1 MPVHIKKMHHTK
13 MIYKIIE
20 KPVHAETVTTPSS
33 SQVGYREE
41 SATPGAPRGTRGD
54 ENQTVATTFRYHD
67 RGQGPAAVE
76 HRGRGHD
83 GDRGSHGRL
92 REGDSSPKWSSAHG
106 ARVEGARHNK
116 HYYGNAVDHGPR
128 HHVWHGKQTGSESVK
143 HTIGDHNRGH
153 PVEAVHGH
161 FGGVLRLAS
170 DHEHGG
176 VRFGHLK
183 PAHVGDHWHYADHQH
198 VHFGD
203 HKHGNFGDHK
213 HGNFGG
219 HSGRQNV
226 DHFGGHRLEHFAG
239 AGRGNF
245 GSPWRAQDTS
255 DAGFRGG
262 QNQRGRPTV
271 LPGSHWH
278 GDVSEFGGT
287 GTGGGTRDQHGHS
300 AAGEA
305 ASSGPDAAHREH
317 GEYGFPKLLN
327 QQFSNPAY
335 GHHHGAGG
343 YQVQENVADFNGIN
357 SIAVPPPHPA
367 AAAQAF
373 HAGHNYPSPAAPG
386 IGGSNAVDGMQSV
399 FSIPSPPTVNNVYY
413 TLDPVVPYDDTAL
426 RSQSETVQNGL

>member
-1 MPVHIKKMHHTK
+1 MHHTK

-20 KPVHAETVTTPSS
+20 KPVLAETVTTPSS
-33 SQVGYREE
+33 GQVGYREE
-41 SATPGAPRGTRGD
+41 SATAGAPRGTRGD

-67 RGQGPAAVE
+67 RGRQGPAAVE
-76 HRGRGHD
+76 HRGRGLD
-83 GDRGSHGRL
+83 GDHRPHGRL
-92 REGDSSPKWSSAHG
+92 REGDPSSKWSSAHG
-106 ARVEGARHNK
+106 TRVEGGRHK
-116 HYYGNAVDHGPR
+116 HNYGNAAVVDHGPR
-128 HHVWHGKQTGSESVK
+128 YHVWHGKQTGGESVK
-143 HTIGDHNRGH
+143 HAIGDHKRGH

-161 FGGVLRLAS
+161 FGGVLRVAG

-183 PAHVGDHWHYADHQH
+183 PAHLEDHWHFADHQH

-213 HGNFGG
+213 HGNFDG
-219 HSGRQNV
+219 HSGRQNF
-226 DHFGGHRLEHFAG
+226 DHFGGHRLEHFG
-239 AGRGNF
+239 GSGRGNF
-245 GSPWRAQDTS
+245 GSPWRAQATS
-255 DAGFRGG
+255 DADFRGG

-287 GTGGGTRDQHGHS
+287 GTGGASDQPGHS
-300 AAGEA
+300 AA
-305 ASSGPDAAHREH
+305 ASPGPDAAHREL
-317 GEYGFPKLLN
+317 GGYEFPKLLHDHL
-327 QQFSNPAY
+327 QFSNPVY

-367 AAAQAF
+367 AAAAQSF
-373 HAGHNYPSPAAPG
+373 HAGHNYPSPAPST
-386 IGGSNAVDGMQSV
+386 GGSNPVDGMQSV

-413 TLDPVVPYDDTAL
+413 TLDPVVPYDDTTL
-426 RSQSETVQNGL
+426 RSQRETVQNGL